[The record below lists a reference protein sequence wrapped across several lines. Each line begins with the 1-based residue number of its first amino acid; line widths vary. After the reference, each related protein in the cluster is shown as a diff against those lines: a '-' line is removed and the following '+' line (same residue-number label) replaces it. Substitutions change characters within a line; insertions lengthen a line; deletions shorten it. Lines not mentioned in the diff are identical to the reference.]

1 MTAFEVNSSEEDNEI
16 NFYHQR
22 SCPSCQRLFY
32 CECDPFKM
40 TLKVLATF
48 SKKQCSIEVD
58 SFVINILNKNGID
71 SCWLITVKSVQYL
84 IGLFITVQ
92 ENLKHNQAVFV
103 AQLVDQLFL
112 TPDIRSSYPVIG
124 NFFPVNCIEKTKI
137 KKKRPG
143 TANF

>member
-32 CECDPFKM
+32 CECDPVKM

-71 SCWLITVKSVQYL
+71 SCWLITVKSVQYFNW
-84 IGLFITVQ
+84 IVYYSSRKFKVQ
-92 ENLKHNQAVFV
+92 SGGVCGSVGRAVVFDTIYPQLKSSHRQFFSS
-103 AQLVDQLFL
+103 QLYWKD
-112 TPDIRSSYPVIG
+112 
-124 NFFPVNCIEKTKI
+124 
-137 KKKRPG
+137 
-143 TANF
+143 

>member
-58 SFVINILNKNGID
+58 SFVINILNK
-71 SCWLITVKSVQYL
+71 SSK
-84 IGLFITVQ
+84 
-92 ENLKHNQAVFV
+92 ENNNNNKNANEN
-103 AQLVDQLFL
+103 
-112 TPDIRSSYPVIG
+112 R
-124 NFFPVNCIEKTKI
+124 NKI
-137 KKKRPG
+137 KYVR
-143 TANF
+143 